1 MKPFI
6 ILTKIVGEDEIEF
19 LVDANKITAAQQL
32 TDSESE
38 NGYTRTEVYIEDDG
52 WRKVTEE
59 VSCIHERM
67 QEVQRNSLGVL
78 GQLFDK

>member
-19 LVDANKITAAQQL
+19 LVDANKITAVQQL

-38 NGYTRTEVYIEDDG
+38 KWICKNRSLYRRRWVEKGNRRGFLHSRTYARSATQFTWCSWSTV
-52 WRKVTEE
+52 
-59 VSCIHERM
+59 
-67 QEVQRNSLGVL
+67 
-78 GQLFDK
+78 